1 MNAPRFIPGTSLAAL
16 RLQELVE
23 RYRLAQELGMRYLAS
38 RIWREL
44 QQVAARLIAG
54 EYL

>member
-1 MNAPRFIPGTSLAAL
+1 MTPARFVPGQSLAAV

-23 RYRLAQELGMRYLAS
+23 RHRLAQELGMRYLQD

-44 QQVAARLIAG
+44 QATANRLIQDDAR
-54 EYL
+54 